1 MLLTQLVCLQAIL
14 PSVNVRGVHL
24 SVPMPGHL
32 IGEGEEAAVQRD
44 AAALEALVR
53 EHDAVFLL
61 LDTRE
66 ARCGHAKLSIC
77 DEHRSA
83 RVLIT

>member
-66 ARCGHAKLSIC
+66 ARCGHARLGIC

-83 RVLIT
+83 RVFIT

>member
-1 MLLTQLVCLQAIL
+1 ML
-14 PSVNVRGVHL
+14 PSVNARGVHL

-32 IGEGEEAAVQRD
+32 ISEGEEAAVRRD
-44 AAALEALVR
+44 AAQLEQLIR

-66 ARCGHAKLSIC
+66 ARWEPCQTWSQPAGSIY
-77 DEHRSA
+77 HVRYGPV
-83 RVLIT
+83 RRG

>member
-1 MLLTQLVCLQAIL
+1 MNT
-14 PSVNVRGVHL
+14 RGVHL

-32 IGEGEEAAVQRD
+32 IGEGEEAAVRRD
-44 AAALEALVR
+44 AQTLEALIR

-66 ARCGHAKLSIC
+66 AR
-77 DEHRSA
+77 
-83 RVLIT
+83 